1 MFEVERIYEAVREE
15 GTNQGVITTFVRL
28 GPGSSYSSVDE
39 FMAELYPS
47 LRTTWI
53 CFCGEDTTRVGMGT
67 LIQALKELRYSVEL
81 MYSGNLRE
89 PGWFNSV
96 DLWMVDYL
104 TQSFFSYNRLRPR
117 DSVRFKV
124 PDEVKMDFL
133 LNASDALGMCA
144 AVRLASLAPNMDIND
159 LSVLANFGRA
169 ERLRVGRRQ
178 E

>member
-1 MFEVERIYEAVREE
+1 
-15 GTNQGVITTFVRL
+15 
-28 GPGSSYSSVDE
+28 
-39 FMAELYPS
+39 
-47 LRTTWI
+47 
-53 CFCGEDTTRVGMGT
+53 MGT
-67 LIQALKELRYSVEL
+67 LIQALKELRYNVEL

-104 TQSFFSYNRLRPR
+104 TQSFFSYNRLRPK

-159 LSVLANFGRA
+159 LSVLSNFGRA